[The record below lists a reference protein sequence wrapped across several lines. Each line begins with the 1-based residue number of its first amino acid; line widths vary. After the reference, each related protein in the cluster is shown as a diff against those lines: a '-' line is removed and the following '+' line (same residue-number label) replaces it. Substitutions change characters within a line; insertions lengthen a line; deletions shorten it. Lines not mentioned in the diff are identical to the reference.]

1 MKKDRLQ
8 SYLAGRA
15 IGLPWRLE
23 GEPGHGFAGAV
34 VIPALGE
41 SQRLFQTLSSLAA
54 NPDSE
59 LARFLVVVVVNHRED
74 ALPADKLDNAL
85 TLAALRKL
93 ATPLALAFVDAAS
106 PGVELPA
113 ATGGVGLARKIGMDL
128 ALPRLAE
135 DGIIACLD
143 ADTLVQPDYLAAI
156 GAHFSGSRAGGAAI
170 PFCHQPGDTP
180 AEERAIMLYE
190 LFLRHYVL
198 GLTQAGSPWAFHNV
212 GSAMACS
219 VRAYLKMGG
228 MNSRRAG
235 EDFYFLQQLQRTA
248 GMAQLS
254 GTTVHP
260 SARSSHRV
268 PFGTGKSI
276 ARILEQ
282 GETAQT
288 FYRVECFRI
297 LRDWLKL
304 VEGGTAL
311 SGRELLAES
320 EKVHPQLALYLEQAG
335 IEQVWERLRANA
347 GSTGQLRS
355 AFHGWFDALK
365 TVRLVHHL
373 SLCYPRCSATA
384 ALPPLLQL
392 SGLESLPEESAQLKL
407 LRRVQNGA
415 T

>member
-1 MKKDRLQ
+1 
-8 SYLAGRA
+8 
-15 IGLPWRLE
+15 
-23 GEPGHGFAGAV
+23 
-34 VIPALGE
+34 
-41 SQRLFQTLSSLAA
+41 
-54 NPDSE
+54 
-59 LARFLVVVVVNHRED
+59 
-74 ALPADKLDNAL
+74 
-85 TLAALRKL
+85 
-93 ATPLALAFVDAAS
+93 
-106 PGVELPA
+106 
-113 ATGGVGLARKIGMDL
+113 
-128 ALPRLAE
+128 
-135 DGIIACLD
+135 
-143 ADTLVQPDYLAAI
+143 
-156 GAHFSGSRAGGAAI
+156 
-170 PFCHQPGDTP
+170 
-180 AEERAIMLYE
+180 
-190 LFLRHYVL
+190 
-198 GLTQAGSPWAFHNV
+198 
-212 GSAMACS
+212 
-219 VRAYLKMGG
+219 
-228 MNSRRAG
+228 
-235 EDFYFLQQLQRTA
+235 
-248 GMAQLS
+248 MAQLS

-407 LRRVQNGA
+407 LRRVQNGV